1 MYSELWSGGSC
12 SEAKPHDG
20 VLGCNRC
27 DGIWNIIQSHA
38 KPGSARGDRELV
50 MQVVVLS
57 RVALWDGGD
66 RAGNDAG

>member
-12 SEAKPHDG
+12 SEAKPRDG
-20 VLGCNRC
+20 VLDCYGC

-50 MQVVVLS
+50 MRVAVLS
-57 RVALWDGGD
+57 RVALQDGGH